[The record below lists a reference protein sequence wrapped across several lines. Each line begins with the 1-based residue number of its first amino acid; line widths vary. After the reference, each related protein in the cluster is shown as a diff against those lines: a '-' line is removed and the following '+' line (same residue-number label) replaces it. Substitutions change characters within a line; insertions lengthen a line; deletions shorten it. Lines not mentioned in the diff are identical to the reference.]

1 MSKRLV
7 IGNWKMNP
15 KSLKE
20 AEALFKGIVTASKD
34 SKNVDIV
41 VCPPYPFLTT
51 AKKVP
56 NKKIKL
62 GAQDTSEMLEG
73 SYTSQVSSS
82 MISSLGATYVI
93 IGHSERRSIG
103 DTDEIVNKKILQ
115 ALKSKLI
122 PVVCIGENVR
132 DTHGDYLA
140 LVKYQLIDCLKNVSK
155 LQMKNIVIA
164 YEPVWAIGSHAT
176 RVATPEEFT
185 EMKIFIRKVLSDI
198 FDSKVAHA
206 TRVLYGGSVNPQNA
220 QAFVDATAD
229 GFLVGRDSLNPK
241 KFGAIIAVCK

>member
-1 MSKRLV
+1 MLKRLV

-34 SKNVDIV
+34 IKNVDIV
-41 VCPPYPFLTT
+41 VCPPYPFLST
-51 AKKVP
+51 AKKFI

-62 GAQDTSEMLEG
+62 GAQDTSSIIEG
-73 SYTSQVSSS
+73 SYTSQVSASMLSS
-82 MISSLGATYVI
+82 VGCTYVI
-93 IGHSERRSIG
+93 IGHSERRLIG

-198 FDSKVAHA
+198 YDSKIAHA
-206 TRVLYGGSVNPQNA
+206 TLVLYGGSVNSQNA
-220 QAFVDATAD
+220 QAFVGATAD